1 MEQSLNHQLSNQP
14 WDAGDLFGPL
24 SDPRR
29 RPAQRPP
36 QSYATVTKKQSTTT
50 PTQPLPLHDTEV
62 DRQHRTHILRRLG
75 PDVTPNDIIRQLTQQ
90 LGIPEHELLEAVLR
104 DPKDRRRFYVTY
116 TTSAL
121 KQHALGKGFH
131 IGDVH
136 IKPQDDKIDGY
147 IPFPP
152 YYIDLDS
159 LNALIQDHGE
169 LVSSSFVQTANKTR
183 VAGYKFSIKLKK
195 GVVRPTSIVYNTCEM
210 QIRYTDDLKMCTH
223 CRKSGHLVATC
234 KARIAAQQELQD
246 RRELYFEE
254 LHTEYITSL
263 IDIRQTAEKN
273 LQTDYQYHQRDL
285 QNIADVYQNDLAEL
299 HRSRAKPE
307 NLKHWEAAYT
317 SRVETITEY
326 YQYDQQRCLNAA
338 AQRKEE
344 ADEKYTAAGGPP
356 DHTTKSSMEIDI
368 DDIPLDVVL
377 DSTAAVPTGD
387 VVDDIRTELNRL
399 MFQYQKA
406 ALREAA
412 QSFLP
417 PAPVNPDSPSEEQL
431 LNAVAT
437 VTAETILPILLQV
450 QDTAIIPDSVI
461 PVSKTPAATSNI
473 PAVKTKK
480 KSRSRSRS
488 SQSRKN
494 TLSTTEPAAEAP
506 VEQHR
511 TMREWS
517 HMLPKQFD
525 TTHCQHTITFTCS
538 SPNTSKILLHALN
551 ETLPTLP
558 HTHGNPAASVIQTA
572 HGDGTHFCIFIR
584 DEDVR
589 DLTYSILMTC
599 HANTAMVLTSKLVDG
614 TNPNY
619 STATA
624 DNTT

>member
-50 PTQPLPLHDTEV
+50 LTQPLPLHATEV

-116 TTSAL
+116 TTSAQ

-131 IGDVH
+131 IGDIH

-234 KARIAAQQELQD
+234 KARIAAQQELQQ

-254 LHTEYITSL
+254 LHNDYNISM
-263 IDIRQTAEKN
+263 IAIQHTAEAN
-273 LQTDYQYHQRDL
+273 LHIGYQDHQRDL
-285 QNIADVYQNDLAEL
+285 QNIADVYQHDLAEL
-299 HRSRAKPE
+299 HQSRAKPE
-307 NLKHWEAAYT
+307 NLQHWEAAYNA
-317 SRVETITEY
+317 RVKTITEY
-326 YQYDQQRCLNAA
+326 YHEDQQDHLNDA
-338 AQRKEE
+338 AQSKAEE
-344 ADEKYTAAGGPP
+344 DEKYTAAGGPP
-356 DHTTKSSMEIDI
+356 DHTTKNPMEIDI
-368 DDIPLDVVL
+368 DDIPLHAVTE
-377 DSTAAVPTGD
+377 STAAVPTGD
-387 VVDDIRTELNRL
+387 VVDDIRAELHRL
-399 MFQYQKA
+399 MFQYQKD

-412 QSFLP
+412 QSLLP

-431 LNAVAT
+431 LNAVAN

-450 QDTAIIPDSVI
+450 QDTSVI
-461 PVSKTPAATSNI
+461 PVSKTPAAKSDI
-473 PAVKTKK
+473 PTVKTKK

-488 SQSRKN
+488 RQSRKK

-506 VEQHR
+506 VEHHR

-517 HMLPKQFD
+517 QILPKQFD
-525 TTHCQHTITFTCS
+525 TTHCHHTITFTCS
-538 SPNTSKILLHALN
+538 TPNTSKILLHALN
-551 ETLPTLP
+551 ETLSTVPLN
-558 HTHGNPAASVIQTA
+558 HGNPAASVIQTA

-584 DEDVR
+584 DADVR

-599 HANTAMVLTSKLVDG
+599 HANNTLALTSKLEVG
-614 TNPNY
+614 ANPNY
-619 STATA
+619 NTATA
-624 DNTT
+624 DKTK